1 MNMRQL
7 EAFKAVM
14 IHGGITA
21 AARALNVSQ
30 PGVSRLIGD
39 LEQSLGFRLFAR
51 RKGRLHPTPE
61 GLSFHQELE
70 RAFVGLANLEQ
81 AAREIKAHRRGHL
94 RLAVMP
100 SVSLDLVP
108 EILRNFTVDHPGLKV
123 TFDVHTSRR
132 IVEWVAARHFDL
144 GIAQTTLEVP
154 GVDVLHSFRT
164 TCVCV
169 APKGHRFERKKA
181 VDLAD
186 LEGEPAIAL
195 AQHTMTA
202 IHIDQAFIDA
212 NIQHAI
218 RVETQPSFAACS
230 MAVKG
235 IGVAVVDPMTA
246 SFFGSHR
253 LVIRPF
259 RPDIHFDFRIL
270 RPENAVLSLA
280 AKAFVE
286 AAVAHFDAVGLV
298 ERLPDNHNN

>member
-14 IHGGITA
+14 THGGITA
-21 AARALNVSQ
+21 AANALNVSQ
-30 PGVSRLIGD
+30 PGISRLIGD
-39 LEQSLGFRLFAR
+39 LERSLGFKLFAR

-70 RAFVGLANLEQ
+70 RAFVGMAKLEQ

-108 EILRNFTVDHPGLKV
+108 EILRNFTVEHPGLKV

-144 GIAQTTLEVP
+144 GIAQTTSEVP

-169 APKGHRFERKKA
+169 APKGHRFESKTT
-181 VDLAD
+181 VNLPD

-202 IHIDQAFIDA
+202 LHIDQAFMEA

-230 MAVKG
+230 MAAKG
-235 IGVAVVDPMTA
+235 IGVALVDPMTA
-246 SFFGSHR
+246 SFFGGNR

-259 RPDIHFDFRIL
+259 QPDIHFDFRIL
-270 RPENAVLSLA
+270 RPENAVMSLA
-280 AKAFVE
+280 AESFVD
-286 AAVAHFDAVGLV
+286 AAVTHLQDTEMV
-298 ERLPDNHNN
+298 EYL